1 MTNGNMTPDL
11 TPAPSPT
18 ADRVF
23 CANHPDRETTLRC
36 NKCDKPICVKCARR
50 TPTGYRC
57 KECVSQHQQ
66 QFETAQWY
74 DLAIAFVLSTALS
87 AVGGA
92 LVTRLGFF
100 VIILAPMAGGVISEV
115 IFRAM
120 RKRRSRYLPWIAG
133 GGAALGGLAL
143 PLLALVAGLFVGG
156 AGFANFGSLL
166 RLLWPV
172 VYVALCA
179 STVYYR
185 MRGIGIN

>member
-1 MTNGNMTPDL
+1 MTPDL
-11 TPAPSPT
+11 TPTPSPA

-36 NKCDKPICVKCARR
+36 NKCGKPICVKCARR
-50 TPTGYRC
+50 TPIGYRC
-57 KECVSQHQQ
+57 KECVNQHQQ
-66 QFETAQWY
+66 LFETAQWY
-74 DLAIAFVLSTALS
+74 DLVIAFALSTALS

-92 LVTRLGFF
+92 LVTALGWF
-100 VIILAPMAGGVISEV
+100 VIFLSPMAGGVIAEV
-115 IFRAM
+115 IFRVM
-120 RKRRSRYLPWIAG
+120 RKRRSRYLPWIAA

-143 PLLALVAGLFVGG
+143 CALPMLALVAGLFVGEG
-156 AGFANFGSLL
+156 SFANFGFLFGL
-166 RLLWPV
+166 IWPV